1 LQQASATASRRT
13 VYFKNLNGF
22 RFIAAFMVI
31 ICHLELFKGRSGI
44 ENSWHNRL
52 VFEAGTA
59 GVDFFFVLS
68 GFLITYLLLQEIDQF
83 GRIQLKK
90 FYLRRILRI
99 WPLYYLV
106 LFVSF
111 FAVPAAS
118 VFYIEGYS
126 DQLYEAFLPKL
137 FFSVL
142 LMPNVALFLYG
153 EIPYA
158 SPLWS
163 VGVEEQF
170 YLFWPLVV
178 MLSKGRLKI
187 IFAFIATMLL
197 LKVAVFVAGTTAAIE
212 ATMYEKVKN
221 LVAGTRME
229 CMGIGAIGAVLHHR
243 RSGILRH
250 FVGNTRAAGAILLVP
265 ASMYMAEWLMELHHV
280 VYSVLFLII
289 ILNGATHNKTFV
301 NVEGRMWFSMG
312 TISYGLYV
320 WHPVCIGLTLGLFQH
335 FGWWTQPPL
344 LSNVLYYSLS
354 IALTCSLS
362 YVSYYYYE
370 RFFLSYKTKAAVVI
384 SGNEAKSSQA
394 RRSRL
399 TR

>member
-1 LQQASATASRRT
+1 
-13 VYFKNLNGF
+13 
-22 RFIAAFMVI
+22 MVI
-31 ICHLELFKGRSGI
+31 ICHLELFKARSGI
-44 ENSWHNRL
+44 ENSWRNWF

-90 FYLRRILRI
+90 FYIRRILRI

-118 VFYIEGYS
+118 VFYIPGYS
-126 DQLYEAFLPKL
+126 DQLYEGFLPKL

-178 MLSKGRLKI
+178 MFSKGRLKI
-187 IFAFIATMLL
+187 IFAFIAAMLL
-197 LKVAVFVAGTTAAIE
+197 LKAGCF
-212 ATMYEKVKN
+212 
-221 LVAGTRME
+221 R
-229 CMGIGAIGAVLHHR
+229 
-243 RSGILRH
+243 
-250 FVGNTRAAGAILLVP
+250 
-265 ASMYMAEWLMELHHV
+265 
-280 VYSVLFLII
+280 
-289 ILNGATHNKTFV
+289 
-301 NVEGRMWFSMG
+301 
-312 TISYGLYV
+312 
-320 WHPVCIGLTLGLFQH
+320 
-335 FGWWTQPPL
+335 GW
-344 LSNVLYYSLS
+344 YD
-354 IALTCSLS
+354 
-362 YVSYYYYE
+362 
-370 RFFLSYKTKAAVVI
+370 R
-384 SGNEAKSSQA
+384 GDGG
-394 RRSRL
+394 
-399 TR
+399 